1 MEESG
6 MNEIVRDAGTIAA
19 EINAIKAQVSAS
31 VVAGAVEIGKRL
43 AEAKEVVPR
52 GEWGSWLETH
62 VDYSERT
69 AQNLMRCWEEYG
81 KTGKV
86 SMLEGVSLSN
96 AITLL
101 GADPAQ
107 RRELVASGEA
117 AELSNRELKE
127 RLAQMEAENAKKQ
140 MRIDELMGD
149 IEGAE
154 QVRSDAME
162 AMSEAQKAVEEKKA
176 LEARLKDAMRA
187 ASDAREQLEAAKR
200 RAEVSEAQAKA
211 AENETKLAEQRI
223 KQKAAGELTE
233 LKKEADELRKRAA
246 DAEARAAAA
255 EARQPE
261 KIEVTAYE
269 TPPEVEAELNRLR
282 EIAAKAPSETV
293 IKVRDSYNRALGEFN
308 TLKGLLGG
316 LGDDDRAK
324 YKAAI
329 AAGLR
334 KMVNAIEEG

>member
-1 MEESG
+1 
-6 MNEIVRDAGTIAA
+6 MNEVARNAGVIAA
-19 EINAIKAQVSAS
+19 EINAIKTQVKET
-31 VVAGAVEIGKRL
+31 VLRGAVQIGRRL
-43 AEAKEVVPR
+43 AEAKEMVPH
-52 GEWGSWLETH
+52 GEWGAWLEMN
-62 VDYSERT
+62 VNYSERT
-69 AQNLMRCWEEYG
+69 AQNLMKCWEEYG

-86 SMLEGVSLSN
+86 EMMEDVSMSN

-101 GADPAQ
+101 GVDPQQ
-107 RRELVASGEA
+107 RRQLIESGEA
-117 AELSNRELKE
+117 AEMSNRELKE
-127 RLAQMEAENAKKQ
+127 RIAQMEAEDAKKQ
-140 MRIDELMGD
+140 VRIDELLGE

-293 IKVRDSYNRALGEFN
+293 IKVRDSYNRALGEFQ

>member
-1 MEESG
+1 

-187 ASDAREQLEAAKR
+187 ADTARQDADALRRAARENEE
-200 RAEVSEAQAKA
+200 RAVKKALLDAEAKA
-211 AENETKLAEQRI
+211 HAEKVRMQNDAD
-223 KQKAAGELTE
+223 A
-233 LKKEADELRKRAA
+233 LKTQIQA
-246 DAEARAAAA
+246 AEARAAAA
-255 EARQPE
+255 EERAKAAESKAPE

-308 TLKGLLGG
+308 TLKGLLNG